1 MLATTIKGLAA
12 RKLRLFATALAV
24 LLGVAFMAGTFVL
37 TDTIDKT
44 FHDLFG
50 SVYAHTDAVVRGR
63 AATPSPAS
71 AGLDGQ
77 RPPVKEALVGTI
89 TRIPGVQAAEGN
101 VMGYAQ
107 LVDKRGKAVGKVT
120 SAFGFNWNRV
130 PALNPF
136 SLATGRA
143 PLADDEV
150 VIDKASADR
159 AGFAVGD
166 TVTVLVQA
174 GPQRLRVVGIT
185 RFGTADSVA
194 SGSGVLFTQAA
205 AQHLLGEPGRF
216 DDVGVTADPG
226 VSQEQL
232 RDRLAVAL
240 PYADAV
246 TGKEIVAENQRTLR
260 PILKLLNRA
269 LLVFALIA
277 LFVGSFII
285 YNTFS
290 IVVAQRGREMALLR
304 AIGASRR
311 QVLGSVLLEAV
322 VVGLLAALLGVATG
336 IGVAVG
342 LRTLLVGLGFFDIP
356 AGGIVLLPRTV
367 AVSLLTGVLVS
378 AASAVLPARRAAKV
392 PPVAALRDLARDTTG
407 HSRRRVVIGT
417 AVIAAGAASLSF
429 GLVARSNDGI
439 LPAGVGAAVI
449 FVGVVVLGPVIAR
462 PAGQLIGAPL
472 SALKGMTGT
481 LARENAV
488 RNPRRTASTAA
499 ALMIGVSLVA
509 FITILASSA
518 RGAADAQVDKTFAG
532 DFLLDAGGFPALSPD
547 LARRLDRLPE
557 VEAAS
562 GVRSNLVEVDGAST
576 DLVAVDPSSYGGIV
590 DLGVTEGRL
599 QDLDGDGIAVLD
611 TVARARGWSVGDKVR
626 VRFPATGERRLT
638 VAMTFRNKQYMSS
651 SYVLGM
657 RAYDANFG
665 DHLDSQVLVERAPGV
680 SLSAA
685 RAAVERVTADYP
697 TARVQDRAEYKQAQY
712 GEINRTLG
720 LVYVLLALAVL
731 IALLGIA
738 NTLALSVLERTRE
751 LGLLRAVGMARRQVR
766 AMVRWESVI
775 IALFGTGMGLA
786 IGLFFS
792 WALVK
797 AGPDQATL
805 TVPLG
810 QLVAITLVAALAGVV
825 AAILPAR
832 RASRLDVLAAIAT
845 Q

>member
-1 MLATTIKGLAA
+1 MLTTTIKGLAA
-12 RKLRLFATALAV
+12 RKLRLFATALAI

-63 AATPSPAS
+63 AAIESAAS
-71 AGLDGQ
+71 SGLDGQ
-77 RPPVKEALVGTI
+77 RPPVDEALVDTI
-89 TRIPGVQAAEGN
+89 TRVPGVHAAEGN

-107 LVDKRGKAVGKVT
+107 LVDKRGKALGKVT
-120 SAFGFNWNRV
+120 SALGFNWNRV
-130 PALNPF
+130 AELNPF
-136 SLATGRA
+136 NLVAGRA

-150 VIDKASADR
+150 VIDKASADQ

-166 TVTVLVQA
+166 TATVLVQA

-205 AQHLLGEPGRF
+205 AQHLVGEPGRF
-216 DDVGVTADPG
+216 DDIGVVADRG

-232 RDRLAVAL
+232 RDRLAAAL
-240 PYADAV
+240 PGADVV
-246 TGKEIVAENQRTLR
+246 TGKEIVAENQRTLK

-290 IVVAQRGREMALLR
+290 IVVAQRAREMALLR

-322 VVGLLAALLGVATG
+322 VVGLLAALLGVAAG

-342 LRTLLVGLGFFDIP
+342 LRALLVGSGFFDIP

-367 AVSLLTGVLVS
+367 AVSLLAGVLVS
-378 AASAVLPARRAAKV
+378 AASAVLPARKAAKV
-392 PPVAALRDLARDTTG
+392 PPVAALRDLARDTSG
-407 HSRRRVVIGT
+407 HSRRRVVIG
-417 AVIAAGAASLSF
+417 AVVTAAGMASLSF
-429 GLVARSNDGI
+429 GLLARPNDGI
-439 LPAGVGAAVI
+439 PPVGVGAAII
-449 FVGVVVLGPVIAR
+449 FVGVAVLGPVIAG
-462 PAGQLIGAPL
+462 PAGRLIGWPL
-472 SALKGMTGT
+472 PVLKGMAGT

-488 RNPRRTASTAA
+488 RNPKRTSSTAA

-518 RGAADAQVDKTFAG
+518 RGAADAQVDKNFTG

-557 VEAAS
+557 VGAAS
-562 GVRSNLVEVDGAST
+562 GVRSNLAEIDGATS
-576 DLVAVDPSSYGGIV
+576 DLVAVDPSSYGRIV

-599 QDLDGDGIAVLD
+599 EDLDSDGVAVLA
-611 TVARARGWSVGDKVR
+611 TVARAKGWSVGDEIR

-638 VAMTFRNKQYMSS
+638 VAMTFRNKQYVNS
-651 SYVLGM
+651 SYVIGLP
-657 RAYDANFG
+657 AYDANFT
-665 DHLDSQVLVERAPGV
+665 DHLDSQVVVERAEGV

-738 NTLALSVLERTRE
+738 NTLALSVFERTRE

-766 AMVRWESVI
+766 TMVRWESVI

-805 TVPLG
+805 TVPVG
-810 QLVAITLVAALAGVV
+810 QLAAITLVAAVAGVV

-845 Q
+845 E